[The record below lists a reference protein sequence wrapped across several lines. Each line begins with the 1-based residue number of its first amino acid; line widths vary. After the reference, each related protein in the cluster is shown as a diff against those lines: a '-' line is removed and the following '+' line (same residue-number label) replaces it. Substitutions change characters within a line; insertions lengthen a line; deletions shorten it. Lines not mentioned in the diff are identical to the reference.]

1 MSVYRIDC
9 SMTTFILVTALASLL
24 IGLSKGGLG
33 GPVPVAM
40 LTPLMSLVI
49 PASQAVGIVLPLLI
63 FADVFALVIYWRKW
77 DPQRVRLMLPIAIV
91 GVVMGGLLLLLL
103 ADSHQDLVLRRI
115 LGFFTLIVAV
125 YKLASEQM
133 RSLRYQPQNW
143 HGYLAGWAAGFGSA
157 LANVGAPPFTAYML
171 LQKVDPTAFIGTTTL
186 FFAIINILKLPFA
199 LMSRNILDIQLM
211 LNIAWAFLLIPLGV
225 WIGRTFVNRINPR
238 SFEKLML
245 TLLFILGL
253 FMLFYTP
260 S

>member
-1 MSVYRIDC
+1 
-9 SMTTFILVTALASLL
+9 MTTFILVTAFASLL

-63 FADVFALVIYWRKW
+63 FADGFALVIYWRKW

-115 LGFFTLIVAV
+115 LGLFTLVVAI

-133 RSLRYQPQNW
+133 SSLRYRPQNW

-199 LMSRNILDIQLM
+199 LMSRNILDIHLVV
-211 LNIAWAFLLIPLGV
+211 NIAWAFLLVPVGV
-225 WIGRTFVNRINPR
+225 WIGRSFVNRIDPR
-238 SFEKLML
+238 VFDRLML
-245 TLLFILGL
+245 ALLFILGL

-260 S
+260 A